1 MRSSLRSRFVIS
13 HVLPTVLV
21 VPLLGLALI
30 YVLETQV
37 LLPNIANEVVGDA
50 NLIADLSMS
59 GRESAWSSPSAAQ
72 AFVTQVGPDLT
83 ARLMLISTSGVL
95 LASSDPADA
104 DRAGQRVDV
113 ANLSVA
119 LSGEAFATTTYSQS
133 LGHDA
138 YEVLIP
144 ARDAQGHVVGVV
156 RLTHTYE
163 GVDEQFVR
171 LRFLILAVLAGGLLL
186 GVGLGLELAFT
197 LERPLRRLTG
207 ALASLTTGEQLTLI
221 RERGPEEVELL
232 VGAFNSLVERLNAVE
247 ESRRILLSSL
257 VHELGRPLGALR
269 SANQALLQ
277 GSDDD
282 PALRHELLSGTEEEL
297 RHLERV
303 LDDLAHLQGQLPAP
317 LGLDRKPVALAEWLS
332 CTLAPWRALATAKG
346 LQWRTDVPEALPTLE
361 VDPDRLAQALGNLLS
376 NAIRYTPV
384 GGEVAVDAALEGSM
398 FVIRVRDSGP
408 GVAPGERERI
418 FGVFYRGSAGE
429 RSSQGMGMGLAIA
442 RDIVR
447 AHGGSLGL
455 ERHAGSGATFVLR
468 LPYRMAQPGTE
479 GARVRRASSG

>member
-1 MRSSLRSRFVIS
+1 MLSTLRSRFVVS
-13 HVLPTVLV
+13 HVLPSLLV

-50 NLIADLSMS
+50 NLIADMS
-59 GRESAWSSPSAAQ
+59 LAAPGPAWANPAAAQ
-72 AFVTQVGPDLT
+72 AFVQQVSPDLT
-83 ARLMLISTSGVL
+83 ARLMLIDTSGAL

-104 DRAGQRVDV
+104 QRIGKPVDV
-113 ANLSVA
+113 ANLGVA
-119 LSGEAFATTTYSQS
+119 LGGEAFETTTYSQRF
-133 LGHDA
+133 GRDA

-144 ARDAQGHVVGVV
+144 ARDAQGHVLGVV
-156 RLTHTYE
+156 WMTHTYE
-163 GVDEQFVR
+163 GVEEQFVR
-171 LRFLILAVLAGGLLL
+171 LRFLILGVLAGGLLL

-197 LERPLRRLTG
+197 MERPLRRLTG
-207 ALASLTTGEQLTLI
+207 ALASLTTGERLSLI

-232 VGAFNSLVERLNAVE
+232 VGAFNSLVERLNALE

-269 SANQALLQ
+269 SANQALLR
-277 GSDDD
+277 GADDD
-282 PALRHELLSGTEEEL
+282 PALRRELLSGTEEEL
-297 RHLERV
+297 RHLERL

-317 LGLDRKPVALAEWLS
+317 LGLARKPVALTEWLS

-346 LQWRTDVPEALPTLE
+346 LQWRADVPDDLPTLE

-376 NAIRYTPV
+376 NAVRYTPV
-384 GGEVAVDAALEGSM
+384 GGSVAVDAALEGS
-398 FVIRVRDSGP
+398 VVAIRVRDSGP
-408 GVAPGERERI
+408 GVAPGEREAI

-468 LPYRMAQPGTE
+468 LPARVAQPGAE